1 MFLRTR
7 KCPQCFLPGEHLRP
21 EGDDNANKDVIARGL
36 EVEQVVDEVLD
47 YLDVVT
53 VPVIN
58 QHSRIGRRTFE
69 VL

>member
-1 MFLRTR
+1 MLSKTQ

-21 EGDDNANKDVIARGL
+21 ERDDNADQDVIAGGL

-47 YLDVVT
+47 NLDVVT

-58 QHSRIGRRTFE
+58 QYSHYHLSLEGQ
-69 VL
+69 

>member
-1 MFLRTR
+1 MTR
-7 KCPQCFLPGEHLRP
+7 KMFFFLPREHLRP
-21 EGDDNANKDVIARGL
+21 EGDDNANKDVIAGGL

-58 QHSRIGRRTFE
+58 QHSRIGRRTFA